1 MPRWYFVFFLMFG
14 YLSAQAETEEFFVVP
29 EKSINFIDRKTK
41 QSIPIGNYF
50 LYYDTKFDCLDIACK
65 KFRGNNTSNTAV
77 TGGVGSFK
85 TVMTKIPRLPN
96 SGPLTLS
103 FVLPGVCKSSEKCS
117 ASMSLDEFVAASEPV
132 IFTYDYDE
140 EATKSAREKR
150 KEAERKA
157 FAEIDEKL
165 DNKKT
170 NDDFAENRR
179 KLNPMTYTE
188 EAFNKLSLSVWQCN
202 DSLADKI
209 SKCEVHACIYPPK
222 SKDSKAMDDVVIHG
236 LNRVGN
242 CAISLP
248 GGKRFFV
255 PKPEL
260 AFFYE
265 AFVANWGSS
274 GLSMGDPCESA
285 SVVASCREKKND
297 LLFQLNTRQLV
308 KDYVPIRI
316 GIANEK

>member
-1 MPRWYFVFFLMFG
+1 MPIGYCLLFLMFVVF
-14 YLSAQAETEEFFVVP
+14 SAHAETEEFFVVP
-29 EKSINFIDRKTK
+29 EKPVNFVDRKTK
-41 QSIPIGNYF
+41 QSINVANYY

-77 TGGVGSFK
+77 SGGVGAFK

-103 FVLPGVCKSSEKCS
+103 FVLPGVCKSSEKCT
-117 ASMSLDEFVAASEPV
+117 ASMSLEEFIAAREPV
-132 IFTYDYDE
+132 VLTYDYDE

-179 KLNPMTYTE
+179 KLNPMSYTE
-188 EAFNKLSLSVWQCN
+188 ETFNKLSLNAWQCN
-202 DSLADKI
+202 ESLADKI
-209 SKCEVHACIYPPK
+209 SKCEVHACIYPTR
-222 SKDSKAMDDVVIHG
+222 SKESKIMDDVVIHG

-255 PKPEL
+255 PKPDL
-260 AFFYE
+260 VFFYD

-274 GLSMGDPCESA
+274 GLSMNDPCESA
-285 SVVASCREKKND
+285 SVAALCREKKND
-297 LLFQLNTRQLV
+297 LLFQLNARQLV
-308 KDYVPIRI
+308 KDYVPVRI
-316 GIANEK
+316 GTGNEK